1 MCGISGIISNSN
13 IIYELYYSLFHL
25 QHRGQD
31 SCGMVLI
38 NNDEYI
44 IIKKEGLV
52 KNIYNE
58 LDNRIYNIGIGH
70 VRYKTNGVLSLKQTQ
85 PFILNNISLCHNG
98 NIYNHTEIEKYILN
112 KYNKVISY
120 TNDSEL
126 LLKLFYYELE
136 NNELNYNN
144 IENVILNI
152 SNVCKGSYSVII
164 MIKDYGLICFK
175 DKYGIRPLIY
185 GKNNNGYIVCSES
198 IAIDNLDYNICN
210 EIEPGEMLIIK
221 NNLEVYKKLYTI
233 GILNFCIF
241 EYIYISRPESILN
254 NISVYDVRLK
264 LGEKLG
270 YNIQNI
276 LSKKEL
282 DEIDYVI
289 PIPQT
294 SKPVALRLSEIINK
308 PYREGIINNRYIDR
322 TFIMNNQHIRKN
334 NIKLKMSVI
343 NNIVNNK
350 NIIIVDDS
358 IVRGN
363 TIKHIIELLKKN
375 NVNKIYVCI
384 CCPPIKYKNV
394 YGIDIPTE
402 NELIGNNL
410 SINEIQNKINI
421 NKLIYLNQDDM
432 INCIKYFN
440 NSLSFDL
447 SIFNGKY
454 II

>member
-1 MCGISGIISNSN
+1 MCGISGIISNDN
-13 IIYELYYSLFHL
+13 ILYHLYYSLFHL

-38 NNDEYI
+38 RDDKYT
-44 IIKKEGLV
+44 IIKREGLV
-52 KNIYNE
+52 KNLYND
-58 LDNRIYNIGIGH
+58 LDNNIYNIGIGH
-70 VRYKTNGVLSLKQTQ
+70 VRYKTSGVLSLNQTQ
-85 PFILNNISLCHNG
+85 PFIIDNISLCHNG
-98 NIYNHTEIEKYILN
+98 NIYNYKEIENYILK
-112 KYNKVISY
+112 KYNKLVSY
-120 TNDSEL
+120 NNDSEL

-136 NNELNYNN
+136 NKDLNNNN
-144 IENVILNI
+144 IKNIILNI
-152 SNVCKGSYSVII
+152 SNICKGSYSVII

-185 GKNNNGYIVCSES
+185 GKNDNGYIVCSES
-198 IAIDNLDYNICN
+198 IAIDNLDYNKLN

-221 NNLEVYKKLYTI
+221 NNLEIYKKLYTI

-241 EYIYISRPESILN
+241 EYIYISRPETILN
-254 NISVYDVRLK
+254 NINVYDVRLK

-270 YNIQNI
+270 YNIKNI
-276 LSKKEL
+276 LSKNEL
-282 DEIDYVI
+282 HEIDYVI

-322 TFIMNNQHIRKN
+322 TFIMNNQKIRNN
-334 NIKLKMSVI
+334 NIKLKMSVV
-343 NNIVNNK
+343 NSIVKNK
-350 NIIIVDDS
+350 NIVIVDDS

-363 TIKHIIELLKKN
+363 TIKHIIQLLKNN
-375 NVNKIYVCI
+375 NVKKIYVCI
-384 CCPPIKYKNV
+384 CCPPIKYKNI
-394 YGIDIPTE
+394 YGIDIPSET
-402 NELIGNNL
+402 ELIANNL
-410 SINEIQNKINI
+410 SINEIEKKINV
-421 NKLIYLNQDDM
+421 NKLIYLNENDM

-447 SIFNGKY
+447 SIFNGNY